1 MSLIVVVARLQAKPE
16 KRDELVAAAQKA
28 IAATRQEP
36 GCISYAMYQ
45 DTASENDFVFVE
57 EWQDIG
63 ALRQHTGSD
72 HLAELGQA
80 LPDLLAGAADV
91 RVHTIERS
99 QSLAEVAN
107 G

>member
-1 MSLIVVVARLQAKPE
+1 MSLIVVVARLQGKPG
-16 KRDELVAAAQKA
+16 KQAELIAAAQKA
-28 IAATRQEP
+28 IEGVRQEP

-45 DTASENDFVFVE
+45 DTGSENDFVFVE
-57 EWQDIG
+57 EWQDID
-63 ALRQHTGSD
+63 ALREHTSSE

-80 LPDLLAGAADV
+80 LPDLLAAEPDV

-99 QSLAEVAN
+99 QSLAEIAT